1 MIFDSHAHYDSSA
14 FDDDRDALLTRLH
27 DADGVCAIVNPAES
41 LPSSRNC
48 IALAEKY
55 DFIYA
60 AVGVHPCCAE
70 TWQDSDIEQFRSML
84 KHPKVV
90 AVGEIGLD
98 YYHSVEFKTEQH
110 EAFCAMLELARD
122 EHKPVIIHDRDA
134 HGDMYKILR
143 EYKPNGVMHC
153 FSGSVEL
160 AREALNY
167 GMYIGLGGA
176 VTFKNAVTPLE
187 VAKYVPLDRLVLETD
202 APYMTPMPCRPKKGR
217 PRCDSSMIR
226 ATAEKIAEVRGMN
239 LQELLEATAKN
250 AARLYD
256 LPECLV
262 SIN

>member
-1 MIFDSHAHYDSSA
+1 MIFDSHAHYDSCA
-14 FDDDRDALLTRLH
+14 FDDDREVLLTRLR
-27 DADGVCAIVNPAES
+27 DVDEVYAIVNPSES
-41 LPSSRNC
+41 LPNSREC

-55 DFIYA
+55 DFVYA
-60 AVGVHPCCAE
+60 AVGVHPCCAQ
-70 TWQDSDIEQFRSML
+70 TWQTSDIEQYREML

-98 YYHSVEFKTEQH
+98 YYHSVEFKPQQH
-110 EAFCAMLELARD
+110 DAFRALLELARD
-122 EHKPVIIHDRDA
+122 EQMPVIIHDRDA

-160 AREALNY
+160 AREALSY

-176 VTFKNAVTPLE
+176 VTFKNAVSPVE

-202 APYMTPMPCRPKKGR
+202 APYMTPMLCRPKKGR

-239 LQELLEATAKN
+239 VEDLLEVTALN
-250 AARLYD
+250 AAKLYNLSED
-256 LPECLV
+256 LFTR
-262 SIN
+262 

>member
-1 MIFDSHAHYDSSA
+1 MIFDSHAHYDSQA
-14 FDDDRDALLTRLH
+14 FDDDREILLTRLNEN
-27 DADGVCAIVNPAES
+27 DGVCAIVNPAEG
-41 LPSSRNC
+41 LLSSRNC
-48 IALAEKY
+48 IALAESY

-60 AVGVHPCCAE
+60 AVGVHPCYAE
-70 TWQDSDIEQFRSML
+70 TWQEGDIEQYREML

-98 YYHSVEFKTEQH
+98 YYHSVEFKAEQNKV
-110 EAFCAMLELARD
+110 FRAMLELARD
-122 EHKPVIIHDRDA
+122 ERKPVIIHDRDA

-143 EYKPNGVMHC
+143 EYKPDGVMHC

-176 VTFKNAVTPLE
+176 VTFKNAVSPVE

-226 ATAEKIAEVRGMN
+226 ATAEKIAGVRGMDVE
-239 LQELLEATAKN
+239 ELLEATAKN
-250 AARLYD
+250 AARLYRM
-256 LPECLV
+256 PEQC
-262 SIN
+262 